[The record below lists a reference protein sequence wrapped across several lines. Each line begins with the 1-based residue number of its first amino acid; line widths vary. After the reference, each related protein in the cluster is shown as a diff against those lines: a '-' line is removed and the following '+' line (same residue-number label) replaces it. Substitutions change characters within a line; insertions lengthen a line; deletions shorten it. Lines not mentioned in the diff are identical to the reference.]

1 MIKGLVEQQG
11 SGLVFLP
18 GIHGN
23 EMSLISSP
31 LGDLMPVVMDETQV
45 SGFGSDM
52 ESHILLTEH
61 GRGHLLTMLE
71 SDPPANEALWKR
83 LPGFYWYAPVTK
95 AKPDSDVL
103 AVHSVARRDEE
114 RVPLLVTRNAG
125 SGKVLFMGTDAAWRW
140 RRGVEDTYHYRF
152 WGQVV
157 RWMAHQRHLAYEEGI
172 RFFFSPEAPRRGERV
187 FLHTTVFDRSGF
199 PLDKGTVRATI
210 SRIGGLTETLTLD
223 PEPGG
228 WGVFTGAFTPGEGGV
243 YDIMIRCDE
252 ADRQLK
258 AQLAVGVNRRERIGQ
273 PARANNLREISAITG
288 GKYGTTGDLKE
299 IVKNISVLPEPEP
312 QEQRFK
318 LWCHPLWYGLII
330 LLLAVYWVARKL
342 MGLV

>member
-1 MIKGLVEQQG
+1 MSVGAGTGYISSFPASKDDLSAYDVVFLGDVGIEPGRLSGQNAEMIKGLVEQQG

-125 SGKVLFMGTDAAWRW
+125 SGKVLSWARTLRGAGGAAWKTRTITVSGARW
-140 RRGVEDTYHYRF
+140 C
-152 WGQVV
+152 
-157 RWMAHQRHLAYEEGI
+157 A
-172 RFFFSPEAPRRGERV
+172 
-187 FLHTTVFDRSGF
+187 
-199 PLDKGTVRATI
+199 
-210 SRIGGLTETLTLD
+210 
-223 PEPGG
+223 G
-228 WGVFTGAFTPGEGGV
+228 WH
-243 YDIMIRCDE
+243 
-252 ADRQLK
+252 
-258 AQLAVGVNRRERIGQ
+258 
-273 PARANNLREISAITG
+273 ISAISPTRREYVSSSARRRLAAAKGYSSTPPFSTG
-288 GKYGTTGDLKE
+288 PGSLSTR
-299 IVKNISVLPEPEP
+299 EP
-312 QEQRFK
+312 
-318 LWCHPLWYGLII
+318 C
-330 LLLAVYWVARKL
+330 ARQFP
-342 MGLV
+342 GSAG